1 MVSNLWNLERS
12 SIPESMECSGTA
24 LIFTLTKYTQPWQR
38 INAVEEI
45 TLQCGFDPFVEIL
58 DVPKNGIL
66 GEDIPESARKPHP
79 NLLFRAL
86 AIQAFG
92 KVRDLH
98 LNSDIVAGIG
108 DFSKNLL
115 TVLEQEARSGATPL
129 IRWSAAVTIKSIGL
143 DREYQREGN
152 DSSGF
157 LKINASEIELK
168 IPREGND
175 SSGFLKINVSEIE
188 LKIAEQQI
196 KRLASNQ
203 LISHESKSK
212 NGILDDNE
220 NSLDFWMYG
229 PSWLLFSLPMDC
241 EEYLFWLDR
250 VFAAI
255 AITRFQYGLNAEN
268 DPTVTNFLKSAKNNF
283 NELDFSKIL
292 AKIFEFIQHP
302 EAKVKDRAA
311 ILLEPYKDKLDRKS
325 AQIMAA
331 LVYKFNL
338 VENQPLESLTIT
350 EIENY
355 KSSLDKSKIEI
366 DGVYSE
372 ALSLC
377 ADRDTE
383 LTNFLS
389 TKQQKYQNT
398 VDEQINNLSKLIKS
412 IVDCQSL
419 LDANREL
426 LYLTVQ
432 RLQEWD
438 YMLGNKLTAH
448 QKKLETLSVDKNTCQ
463 ECMNLDEELNS
474 IKDSLQYTLYEIT
487 SRLNSKIRE
496 LELSASKNNKN
507 ATDMF
512 KWTWGLLGVWF
523 SVGLFLYLSDSVIN
537 SIFTVSYQTEFLV
550 YWTIFFIVMV
560 VFLLMLAILFSA
572 IAALEK
578 RKESKL
584 IPKFDSLS
592 QIANNF
598 SMMWQKSYLQQFV
611 PSVRSHQ

>member
-66 GEDIPESARKPHP
+66 GEDIRESDRKPHP

-143 DREYQREGN
+143 DRESPREGN

-157 LKINASEIELK
+157 LKINAPEIELK

-188 LKIAEQQI
+188 QKITEQQI
-196 KRLASNQ
+196 KRLVGNRQ
-203 LISHESKSK
+203 ITKDSKSK
-212 NGILDDNE
+212 HGIPDENE
-220 NSLDFWMYG
+220 NSLDFWVYG
-229 PSWLLFSLPMDC
+229 PSWLLFSLPINC

-255 AITRFQYGLNAEN
+255 AVTRFQYGLNAEN
-268 DPTVTNFLKSAKNNF
+268 NPTVINFLEIAKNNF
-283 NELDFSKIL
+283 NDLDFSKIL
-292 AKIFEFIQHP
+292 AKVFEFIQHP

-311 ILLEPYKDKLDRKS
+311 ILLEPYKDKLDRRS
-325 AQIMAA
+325 AQIMMA
-331 LVYKFNL
+331 LAYKFNL
-338 VENQPLESLTIT
+338 VESQPLESLTIT

-355 KSSLDKSKIEI
+355 KGSLDRSKIEI
-366 DGVYSE
+366 EGVYSE

-377 ADRDTE
+377 GDRDTE
-383 LTNFLS
+383 LANFLS
-389 TKQQKYQNT
+389 TKQQEYQNT

-463 ECMNLDEELNS
+463 ECMNLEEELNS
-474 IKDSLQYTLYEIT
+474 IKDSLQYNLYEIT
-487 SRLNSKIRE
+487 SRINSKIRE

-507 ATDMF
+507 AADMF

-523 SVGLFLYLSDSVIN
+523 SVGLLLYLSDSVIN